1 MISVLK
7 FETREK
13 DTISILEK
21 TANSTKQKEI
31 ATLNKSPKTPN
42 KLADPSIR

>member
-21 TANSTKQKEI
+21 TTNSPEQKEI
-31 ATLNKSPKTPN
+31 ATLDKGPKTPN

>member
-1 MISVLK
+1 VISVLK

-21 TANSTKQKEI
+21 PTNSLKQKEI
-31 ATLNKSPKTPN
+31 AILDKSSKTPN